1 MIADEEKRLFKWYFL
16 QVGIKNTSEIDPES
30 KRGNNKKKKP
40 VKHYFLLN
48 SDSEGRNKN
57 G

>member
-1 MIADEEKRLFKWYFL
+1 MIADKEKRLFKRYFF
-16 QVGIKNTSEIDPES
+16 QIGIKNTSEIDPES

-40 VKHYFLLN
+40 VKHYCLLN

>member
-1 MIADEEKRLFKWYFL
+1 MIADKEKRLIKRYFL
-16 QVGIKNTSEIDPES
+16 QIGIKNTSEIDPEC
-30 KRGNNKKKKP
+30 KRGYNKKKKP

-48 SDSEGRNKN
+48 SDGEGRNKN

>member
-1 MIADEEKRLFKWYFL
+1 MIADEEKRLIKRYFF

-30 KRGNNKKKKP
+30 KRGNNKQKKP
-40 VKHYFLLN
+40 VKHYLLLN